1 MEVTCFVHVQQ
12 TILGQVGPCSRS
24 DRDFAWKKFPR
35 LIKKQS
41 TIVYDE
47 LQFYCILKEN
57 CVAFRFAKLEKEN
70 FLYDT
75 LFYNFNIKNMHYY
88 QIAYF

>member
-24 DRDFAWKKFPR
+24 DRDFAWKIFPR
-35 LIKKQS
+35 FIKKQS

-70 FLYDT
+70 FCMTHFL
-75 LFYNFNIKNMHYY
+75 I
-88 QIAYF
+88 